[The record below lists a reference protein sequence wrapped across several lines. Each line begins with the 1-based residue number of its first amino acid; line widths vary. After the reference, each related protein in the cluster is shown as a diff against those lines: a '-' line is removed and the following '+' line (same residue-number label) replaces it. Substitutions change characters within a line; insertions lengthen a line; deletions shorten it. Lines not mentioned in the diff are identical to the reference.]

1 MKTGFN
7 KLALFVFLLALAG
20 QAHAIATIIGG
31 AVAAWAFSAGA
42 SALVVAFTFVA
53 TAAVTK
59 AIFKAI
65 QPDAASQQPNP
76 GNRQQVP
83 PATDNKLPVIYGTAY
98 TGGTV
103 VDMSIT
109 SDNQTIA
116 YVIALCEV
124 TSNGNDFISFGDIY
138 WGGKKVKFYPSG
150 NPNKPVWAVQ
160 SLIDPS
166 TGVEDSSVA
175 GKMWIYLYWNG
186 SNAPANNPYTASQ
199 VLSPLTRSN
208 WVWQWGSSQKM
219 TNTAFA
225 IVMIDYNQD
234 AGLTGMQQ
242 TSFQITNNRYK
253 PGDCLYDYLTNE
265 KYGAAIPTDQI
276 DFNSFAALNTYSA
289 QLYPYTNSSGQPA
302 TQERFT
308 FNGVID
314 TSVSVMTNLQSM
326 TACCDAILRY
336 NEIIGK
342 WGVITQST
350 AYTVAMN
357 LNDSNMVSA
366 ISITPNDLSSTY
378 NIVEVKFPEKA
389 SKDAFSSVLVDLNK
403 VAPYLLYPNEP
414 SNKTSLTLPLV
425 NNNVCAQYLAQRF
438 LKAARDDLQVS
449 VEINYSGI
457 QLEAGDI
464 VTVTTPNYGWTNKL
478 FRVMKVT
485 ESFSGDGQ
493 VTAKLML
500 FEYNSSVYNDVPI
513 TQFQPAPDT
522 GIPQALIFGTIQP
535 PVAAIA
541 PYSQIQPIPVI
552 QVTPYASQQGIVQY
566 AEIWYSPYP
575 TAAATSSLM
584 FAGTTEVRNSGASYP
599 SSQPMSPGIEVSLP
613 PGTWYFFSKMVN
625 NLGKSGFSLASAP
638 CVWKPQ
644 TVQFTLRYMYVAY
657 ATSETGDG
665 FTTNPRGATY
675 YGIYNTDSLGDYRS
689 DQPQYYQWYP
699 ASFGTTN
706 YFLFANR
713 TNRKFSFSVGN
724 AGYQNLGGAFVPS
737 ETSVYDT
744 AVWSALPDGQNWID
758 LDMKTGQSIQAGTTA
773 ISAADGLLSVTNNT
787 SGSMIVS
794 LEKYLNFGS
803 GVYTKTLNSAT
814 LTIDV
819 YGRVI
824 GFAEPDNFYWT
835 ENNFTATAG
844 QTSFAVD
851 HTQGYCLVFRDGIL
865 LQPTFDYTET
875 STAINM
881 VTACTAG
888 EKVIIIEAYG
898 VSTSVYWEIMNCA
911 VVSGTLNSVTLNYN
925 PTQPLNVGDTICF
938 ESAQPDSVSTPDI
951 WIVSTVNV
959 TTKTVTVTSSIPT
972 SQIGKQVYRKREAG
986 QTYPAFTRQNVT
998 LSAATDYTPTAFQVA
1013 NGFESLYV
1021 NGVQFSEVDYDYS
1034 NGVFSG
1040 FPAPVTGVMTF
1051 ILWTPNNFNI
1061 PASNITNNTIYSDV
1075 GDSNYAFPNNPL
1087 AMEVYANGCLLTKDG
1102 EDYTPNSSGYTLTT
1116 PFLNNYTLLN
1126 QQTFGRTGA
1135 A

>member
-1 MKTGFN
+1 MKIGFN

-124 TSNGNDFISFGDIY
+124 TSEGNDYISFGDIY
-138 WGGKKVKFYPSG
+138 WGGKKVELYDGTQPYL
-150 NPNKPVWAVQ
+150 PAYAVKQ
-160 SLIDPS
+160 LTDPS
-166 TGVEDSSVA
+166 TGVSDNSVA
-175 GKMWIYLYWNG
+175 GKMWIYLYRNG
-186 SNAPANNPYTASQ
+186 SNAPANGPYTASQ
-199 VLSPLTRSN
+199 VLSSITRPD
-208 WVWQWGSSQKM
+208 WVWMWGSSQRM

-225 IVMIDYNQD
+225 IIMIDYNQD

-242 TSFQITNNRYK
+242 TSFQVTNSRYK
-253 PGDCLYDYLTNE
+253 PGDCFLDYLTSE
-265 KYGAAIPTDQI
+265 TYGAAIPFEQI
-276 DFNSFAALNTYSA
+276 DTASFGVLNTYSA
-289 QLYPYTNSSGQPA
+289 QPYAYTNSSGQPA
-302 TQERFT
+302 TQERFR

-326 TACCDAILRY
+326 SACCDSILRY
-336 NEIIGK
+336 NEILGK
-342 WGVITQST
+342 WGIITQST
-350 AYTVAMN
+350 TYTVAMN

-378 NIVEVKFPEKA
+378 NIVEVKFPESA
-389 SKDAFSSVLVDLNK
+389 SKDAFSSVLVDLNAI
-403 VAPYLLYPNEP
+403 APYLLYPNEP
-414 SNKTSLTLPLV
+414 SNKTSLNLTMV
-425 NNNVCAQYLAQRF
+425 NNNVGAQYLAQRF

-449 VEINYSGI
+449 VEINYTGI

-464 VTVTTPNYGWTNKL
+464 VSVTTPNYGWTNKL

-500 FEYNSSVYNDVPI
+500 FEFNPAVYNDVPI

-535 PVAAIA
+535 PVAAIF
-541 PYSQIQPIPVI
+541 PYAEIQPVPVI

-566 AEIWYSPYP
+566 AEIWYSAYP
-575 TAAATSSLM
+575 TAAAGNLM
-584 FAGTTEVRNSGASYP
+584 FAGTTEVKNSGASYLP
-599 SSQPMSPGIEVSLP
+599 GQPMSPGVEVSLP
-613 PGTWYFFSKMVN
+613 PGTWYFYSKMVN
-625 NLGKSGFSLASAP
+625 NLGKSGLSLASAP
-638 CVWKPQ
+638 CVWRPQ
-644 TVQFTLRYMYVAY
+644 TTQFTLRYLYVKY
-657 ATSETGDG
+657 ATGPNGEG
-665 FTTNPRGATY
+665 FTTDPRNATY
-675 YGIYNTDSLGDYRS
+675 YGIYNTENLGDYRA
-689 DQPQYYQWYP
+689 DQPQYFQWYP
-699 ASFGTTN
+699 ANFGTSN

-713 TNRKFSFSVGN
+713 GNRKFSFSTGN

-737 ETSVYDT
+737 QTSVYDP
-744 AVWSALPDGQNWID
+744 AVWSALPDGGNWID
-758 LDMKTGQSIQAGTTA
+758 LDVRTGQVIQAGTTA
-773 ISAADGLLSVTNNT
+773 ISAADGLLSVSNNT

-794 LEKYLNFGS
+794 LEKYLNFGN
-803 GVYTKTLNSAT
+803 GVYTKTLNAAT
-814 LTIDV
+814 LTIDH

-824 GFAEPDNFYWT
+824 GFTEPDSFYWT

-851 HTQGYCLVFRDGIL
+851 HTVGYCLVFRDGIL

-875 STAINM
+875 ATAINM

-911 VVSGTLNSVTLNYN
+911 VVSGTLNSVILDYN
-925 PTQPLNVGDTICF
+925 PTQPLQPGDTICF
-938 ESAQPDSVSTPDI
+938 ENTPPDSTATPDI
-951 WIVSTVNV
+951 WIVSTVNT

-972 SQIGKQVYRKREAG
+972 SQVNKQVYRKREAG
-986 QTYPAFTRQNVT
+986 STYPAFTRQNVT
-998 LSAATDYTPTAFQVA
+998 LSAANDYTPTAFQVA

-1021 NGVQFSEVDYDYS
+1021 NGVQFSEVDYDYA

-1061 PASNITNNTIYSDV
+1061 PASNITNTAVYSDV
-1075 GDSNYAFPNNPL
+1075 SAVEYAFPNNPL
-1087 AMEVYANGCLLTKDG
+1087 AMEIYANGCLLTKDG
-1102 EDYTPNSSGYTLTT
+1102 EDYTPNGSGYTLTT
-1116 PFLNNYTLLN
+1116 AFDNNYTLLN